1 MASRP
6 TEACRSK
13 SALSWPSS
21 SPGAR
26 LRIPCRNPSKPTRP
40 ELSTAHD
47 RSACGTCGAGTRT
60 ACVPCLAA
68 RRQAALRLWYV
79 QHAGGWCA
87 CTEAPGHV
95 SIAQRELERA
105 LRRYV
110 ALAPLLGGERDDAVE
125 VAHRRRVRRRSVVLV
140 ARRSPHASCGSRL
153 RAKTLERQRGWGC
166 HKTDASRLAL
176 FDTTLPPSNR
186 HDISGEKKARSSATS
201 AKRNRR
207 AVAMAR
213 GSTDSIGDTVEP

>member
-47 RSACGTCGAGTRT
+47 RSACGGCGTPRAGPRT

-79 QHAGGWCA
+79 QHAGGWRA
-87 CTEAPGHV
+87 CMEAPGRV
-95 SIAQRELERA
+95 SIAQCELERA

-140 ARRSPHASCGSRL
+140 ARRSPHASCGSGQKP
-153 RAKTLERQRGWGC
+153 RAATVGVSQNGRWLCTIYFRCK
-166 HKTDASRLAL
+166 
-176 FDTTLPPSNR
+176 
-186 HDISGEKKARSSATS
+186 KKARTSATS
-201 AKRNRR
+201 AKRKRR
-207 AVAMAR
+207 AVAR
-213 GSTDSIGDTVEP
+213 GSTDTRQHRRP

>member
-153 RAKTLERQRGWGC
+153 RAKTLERQRGGGVTKRTPPTQPYR
-166 HKTDASRLAL
+166 HRTDTIFQAKTRRDRAQQVR
-176 FDTTLPPSNR
+176 
-186 HDISGEKKARSSATS
+186 SGTGVRWLWLGVVQTASATQ
-201 AKRNRR
+201 
-207 AVAMAR
+207 
-213 GSTDSIGDTVEP
+213 